1 MLKMSQVN
9 YIRDLSNSGY
19 RIAEISKK
27 LNLDRKTVRKYLNQ
41 EDFSPT
47 PPVRHPAP
55 SKLAPYKP
63 KILKWLA
70 EDQHVWQKQ
79 QHTAKRI
86 LDRLREEDDFDGSYS
101 IVQRYVK
108 SVRHAQQARATQEL
122 VWEPGSAQVDFGEA
136 DFNVN
141 GLCRRMKYLTVSFP
155 YSNDGFTQVFGG
167 ETAECV
173 CQGLRNI
180 FEYIGGVPPLLIFD
194 NATGVGRRVGSQVHE
209 TELFRRFRAHYGC
222 RVKFCNPYAG
232 YEKGNVERKVG
243 YVRANLFVPVPRNQG
258 LSCLQPRAPEATRGE
273 SAGDALQER
282 RPHCCAFRRRPCRTA
297 IGGADK
303 IWTHIGLRKESM
315 LYSEE
320 QRTKALHVF
329 HNGSVK

>member
-27 LNLDRKTVRKYLNQ
+27 LKLDRKTVRKYLNQ

-47 PPVRHPAP
+47 PPVKHPVP
-55 SKLAPYKP
+55 SKLDPYKP
-63 KILKWLA
+63 KILEWLA
-70 EDQHVWQKQ
+70 EDQHVRQKQ

-86 LDRLREEDDFDGSYS
+86 LDRRREEEGFDGSYS

-108 SVRHAQQARATQEL
+108 SVRHEQQARATQEL

-141 GLCRRMKYLTVSFP
+141 GSCRRMKYLTVSFP

-180 FEYIGGVPPLLIFD
+180 FEYIGGVPPLLIFV
-194 NATGVGRRVGSQVHE
+194 NAAGVGKRVGSQVHE
-209 TELFRRFRAHYGC
+209 TELFRHFCAHYGR
-222 RVKFCNPYAG
+222 RVKFCLWEDLLGREALLLHPAG
-232 YEKGNVERKVG
+232 EQPPEVLVG
-243 YVRANLFVPVPRNQG
+243 VTPPSWQSGLPV
-258 LSCLQPRAPEATRGE
+258 
-273 SAGDALQER
+273 
-282 RPHCCAFRRRPCRTA
+282 
-297 IGGADK
+297 
-303 IWTHIGLRKESM
+303 
-315 LYSEE
+315 
-320 QRTKALHVF
+320 
-329 HNGSVK
+329 

>member
-27 LNLDRKTVRKYLNQ
+27 LKLDRKTIRKYLSQ

-47 PPVRHPAP
+47 PPVKHPAP
-55 SKLAPYKP
+55 SKLDPYKP
-63 KILKWLA
+63 KILEWLA

-86 LDRLREEDDFDGSYS
+86 LDRLREEEGFDGSYS
-101 IVQRYVK
+101 TVQRYVK
-108 SVRHAQQARATQEL
+108 SIRHEQQARATQEL

-141 GLCRRMKYLTVSFP
+141 G
-155 YSNDGFTQVFGG
+155 
-167 ETAECV
+167 V

-180 FEYIGGVPPLLIFD
+180 FEYIGDVPPLLIFD

-209 TELFRRFRAHYGC
+209 MELFRRFRAHYGC

-243 YVRANLFVPVPRNQG
+243 YVRANLFVPVPRVKDFHVYNCELLKRHEVKAQETHYKKG
-258 LSCLQPRAPEATRGE
+258 IRIAALFEEDRA
-273 SAGDALQER
+273 AL
-282 RPHCCAFRRRPCRTA
+282 RPLP
-297 IGGADK
+297 
-303 IWTHIGLRKESM
+303 
-315 LYSEE
+315 
-320 QRTKALHVF
+320 
-329 HNGSVK
+329 

>member
-27 LNLDRKTVRKYLNQ
+27 LKLDCKTVRKYLSQ

-47 PPVRHPAP
+47 PPMKHPAS
-55 SKLAPYKP
+55 SKLDPYTP
-63 KILKWLA
+63 KILEWLA
-70 EDQHVWQKQ
+70 EEQHVWQKQ
-79 QHTAKRI
+79 QHTASRI
-86 LDRLREEDDFDGSYS
+86 LDRLREKEGFDGSYS
-101 IVQRYVK
+101 TIQRYVK
-108 SVRHAQQARATQEL
+108 SIRHEQQARATQEL

-141 GLCRRMKYLTVSFP
+141 GVCRRMKYLTVSFP
-155 YSNDGFTQVFGG
+155 YSNDGFTQVFGD

-180 FEYIGGVPPLLIFD
+180 FEYIGRVPPLLIFD

-209 TELFRRFRAHYGC
+209 TELFRLFRAHYGC

-243 YVRANLFVPVPRNQG
+243 YVRANLFVPVPRVKNFHVYNCELLKRHEVVG
-258 LSCLQPRAPEATRGE
+258 LQYMCYTLKT
-273 SAGDALQER
+273 
-282 RPHCCAFRRRPCRTA
+282 
-297 IGGADK
+297 
-303 IWTHIGLRKESM
+303 
-315 LYSEE
+315 
-320 QRTKALHVF
+320 
-329 HNGSVK
+329 

>member
-27 LNLDRKTVRKYLNQ
+27 LKLDRKTVRKYLNQ

-47 PPVRHPAP
+47 PPVKHPVP
-55 SKLAPYKP
+55 SKLDPYKP
-63 KILKWLA
+63 KILEWLA

-86 LDRLREEDDFDGSYS
+86 LDRLREEEGFDGSYS

-155 YSNDGFTQVFGG
+155 YSK
-167 ETAECV
+167 TAS
-173 CQGLRNI
+173 
-180 FEYIGGVPPLLIFD
+180 
-194 NATGVGRRVGSQVHE
+194 RR
-209 TELFRRFRAHYGC
+209 Y
-222 RVKFCNPYAG
+222 
-232 YEKGNVERKVG
+232 
-243 YVRANLFVPVPRNQG
+243 
-258 LSCLQPRAPEATRGE
+258 
-273 SAGDALQER
+273 SAV
-282 RPHCCAFRRRPCRTA
+282 RRRNVSA
-297 IGGADK
+297 
-303 IWTHIGLRKESM
+303 
-315 LYSEE
+315 
-320 QRTKALHVF
+320 KACGTSSSTLAV
-329 HNGSVK
+329 SRRS